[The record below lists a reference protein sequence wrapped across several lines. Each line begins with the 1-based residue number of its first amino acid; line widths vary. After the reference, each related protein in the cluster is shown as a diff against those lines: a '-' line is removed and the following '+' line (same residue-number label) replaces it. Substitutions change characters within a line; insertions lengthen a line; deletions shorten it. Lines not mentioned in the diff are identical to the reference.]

1 MAIFSLKKG
10 ILQKNIPSFF
20 TFWQKNSKIK
30 NIASCRFESYF
41 SGQSLAKNLPIIKT
55 LQVRT
60 FAQLVLGPSFQG
72 HAPPIRGSYPVI

>member
-1 MAIFSLKKG
+1 MANFSLKKG

-41 SGQSLAKNLPIIKT
+41 SGQFGKKFANNQNTSSEDICPTSAW
-55 LQVRT
+55 T
-60 FAQLVLGPSFQG
+60 FISRACPT
-72 HAPPIRGSYPVI
+72 H